1 MKTTRKSAVAPP
13 SADEIARLADQGE
26 DVSRFFTNRGR
37 IVTPIQRVN
46 VDFTG
51 KMLDELDSAAADLNV
66 SRQAIIKT
74 LLRQA
79 LDQRHLA
86 MAAINSQQNKHTM
99 KKTGTLVHSRR
110 SG

>member
-1 MKTTRKSAVAPP
+1 MKTTRKSAAPT

-26 DVSRFFTNRGR
+26 DVSQFFTNRGR
-37 IVTPIQRVN
+37 MVTPIQRVN

-51 KMLDELDSAAADLNV
+51 QMLDELDSAAADLNV

-86 MAAINSQQNKHTM
+86 MAAINSKQYDR
-99 KKTGTLVHSRR
+99 KKARAPVASRR
-110 SG
+110 GS